1 MPPTLYGKFD
11 GVSVQNQEAF
21 SSVTLFR
28 LLYDASL
35 RKQRQIHAFYFIC
48 FTAVASMS
56 LIRFSWFTSEA
67 PGS

>member
-35 RKQRQIHAFYFIC
+35 RK
-48 FTAVASMS
+48 
-56 LIRFSWFTSEA
+56 
-67 PGS
+67 